1 MLKVHSLCLP
11 YFSQDMV
18 SIFLLDGRKI
28 SIPPSQFQ
36 DVTSEGGRFHQLYT
50 FLIGG
55 DENVPKGKEKMVEGS
70 WNSQNSF

>member
-18 SIFLLDGRKI
+18 SIFLLDGRRI
-28 SIPPSQFQ
+28 RAPLSQFQ
-36 DVTSEGGRFHQLYT
+36 DVTTEGGRFHQFYT

-55 DENVPKGKEKMVEGS
+55 DESVFKGNKKMVEGS
-70 WNSQNSF
+70 WDSQDSF